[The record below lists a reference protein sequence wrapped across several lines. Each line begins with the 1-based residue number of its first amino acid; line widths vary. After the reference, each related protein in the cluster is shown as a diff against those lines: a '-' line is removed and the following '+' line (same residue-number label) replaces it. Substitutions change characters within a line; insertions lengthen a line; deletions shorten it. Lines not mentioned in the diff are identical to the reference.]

1 MAQLQQQIPVAVVTI
16 HDACPAFSTNL
27 IIFNATNELEKL
39 DIKYNIAL
47 VPFFNEKQDLPRFH
61 EFVDKIKSCKAEI
74 VLHGLYHE
82 NKSGKIDDFHT
93 RSRAVTEGEIRAG
106 LEIFQEIGI
115 NPNVF
120 VPSCWKLNLNSIEVL
135 EKLRFKLSEL
145 QEKYVLLSPRRS
157 KISVTKVL
165 NWDSYGIPAKN
176 TINIAR
182 NRRHFKM
189 LIQNKVNLIR
199 IALHPRDPTH
209 ALNDQKEM
217 ITQLKD
223 QGYKMLK
230 YADLIPKLQM
240 IPTQRDDALLSN
252 VESIIE

>member
-16 HDACPAFSTNL
+16 HDACPTFSTNL
-27 IIFNATNELEKL
+27 FNATNELEKL

-47 VPFFNEKQDLPRFH
+47 VPFFNEKQDLPRFP

-93 RSRAVTEGEIRAG
+93 RSRAVTEEEIRAG

-120 VPSCWKLNLNSIEVL
+120 VPPCWKLNLNSIEVL

-157 KISVTKVL
+157 KKISVTKVL

-182 NRRHFKM
+182 NRRHFKL

-199 IALHPRDPTH
+199 IALHPRDPIH